1 MNAAALLN
9 KHRIADSFSRAAQT
23 YDAAAE
29 LQRQIGHQLL
39 ASLAD
44 AAPDCIPERVLDLGS
59 GTGYFTPLLRQRF
72 AASQL
77 LSLDLAQGM
86 LAYAREHRPDP
97 NAAWLCGDAESLPL
111 ASDSLDLI
119 FSSLAIQWC
128 ERPERL
134 FAEIARVLRPGG
146 RFVGATLGPD
156 TLHELRDAWA
166 QVDGDMHVNRFV
178 GREHLLADLP
188 ATLRLRAFTTENRVL
203 RYTQLRQLTSE
214 LKGIGAHN
222 MNHGQPAGL
231 TGKARVQA
239 FKAAYERHRDPEG
252 LLPATYQ
259 VYYLNVEK
267 M

>member
-9 KHRIADSFSRAAQT
+9 KHRIADSFSRAALT
-23 YDAAAE
+23 YDGAAE

-39 ASLAD
+39 ASVPQSEPAR
-44 AAPDCIPERVLDLGS
+44 IMDLGS

-72 AASQL
+72 SSSQL
-77 LSLDLAQGM
+77 VSLDLAQGM

-97 NAAWLCGDAESLPL
+97 DTVWVCGDAEALPL
-111 ASDSLDLI
+111 TDDSLDLI

-134 FAEIARVLRPGG
+134 FAEVARVLRPGG
-146 RFVGATLGPD
+146 RCMVATLGPG

-178 GREHLLADLP
+178 PRELLLAGLP
-188 ATLRLRAFTTENRVL
+188 PGLKLQDFQAENRVL
-203 RYTQLRQLTSE
+203 RYAQLRQLTAE

-222 MNHGQPAGL
+222 MNQGQPAGL

-239 FKAAYERHRDPEG
+239 FKAAYERHRDPDG
-252 LLPATYQ
+252 LLPATYE
-259 VYYLNVEK
+259 VYYLELEK
-267 M
+267 LQDR

>member
-9 KHRIADSFSRAAQT
+9 KHRIAESFSRAALT

-29 LQRQIGHQLL
+29 LQRQIGHRLL
-39 ASLAD
+39 D
-44 AAPDCIPERVLDLGS
+44 ALPATEAARVMDLGS

-72 AASQL
+72 VSSQL
-77 LSLDLAQGM
+77 VSLDLAQGM
-86 LAYAREHRPDP
+86 LAYARAHRPDP
-97 NAAWLCGDAESLPL
+97 AAVWVCGDAEALPL
-111 ASDSLDLI
+111 ADNSLDLI

-134 FAEIARVLRPGG
+134 FAEIKRVLRPGG
-146 RFVGATLGPD
+146 RFVVATLGPG

-178 GREHLLADLP
+178 PRQQLLAALP
-188 ATLRLRAFTTENRVL
+188 PGLKLQDFRTEQRVL
-203 RYTQLRQLTSE
+203 RYAQLRQLTAE

-222 MNHGQPAGL
+222 MNQGQATGL

-239 FKAAYERHRDPEG
+239 FKAAYERHRDPDG
-252 LLPATYQ
+252 LLPATYE
-259 VYYLNVEK
+259 VYYLELEK
-267 M
+267 LQDR

>member
-1 MNAAALLN
+1 MNAAALLD
-9 KHRIADSFSRAAQT
+9 KHRIADSFSRAALT

-39 ASLAD
+39 ELLPPGGSEAE
-44 AAPDCIPERVLDLGS
+44 PGRVLDLGS

-72 AASQL
+72 ASSQL
-77 LSLDLAQGM
+77 VSLDLAQGM
-86 LAYAREHRPDP
+86 LAYARQHRPDP
-97 NAAWLCGDAESLPL
+97 HAVWVCGDAEALPL

-128 ERPERL
+128 EQPARL

-146 RFVGATLGPD
+146 RFVVATLGPD

-166 QVDGDMHVNRFV
+166 RVDGDMHVNRFMP
-178 GREHLLADLP
+178 REQLLEGLP
-188 ATLRLRAFTTENRVL
+188 AGLRLQDCCTENRVL

-222 MNHGQPAGL
+222 MNQGQAAGL

-239 FKAAYERHRDPEG
+239 FKTAYEQHRDADG

-259 VYYLNVEK
+259 VYYLQLQK
-267 M
+267 D

>member
-1 MNAAALLN
+1 VNAAALLN
-9 KHRIADSFSRAAQT
+9 KHRIADSFSRAAET
-23 YDAAAE
+23 YDSAAE

-39 ASLAD
+39 ESL
-44 AAPDCIPERVLDLGS
+44 PDTRPDRVLDLGS

-72 AASQL
+72 ASSQL
-77 LSLDLAQGM
+77 VSLDLAQGM
-86 LAYAREHRPDP
+86 LAYARQHRPDSH
-97 NAAWLCGDAESLPL
+97 AAWVCGDAEALPL

-128 ERPERL
+128 ERPDRL

-146 RFVGATLGPD
+146 RFVVATLGPD

-166 QVDGDMHVNRFV
+166 QVDGDMHVNRFLA
-178 GREHLLADLP
+178 REPLLASVPVELQ
-188 ATLRLRAFTTENRVL
+188 LRAFSTEKRVL

-222 MNHGQPAGL
+222 MNQGQPTGL
-231 TGKARVQA
+231 TGKARVQG
-239 FKAAYERHRDPEG
+239 FRAAYEQHRDAQG

-259 VYYLNVEK
+259 VYYLHLQK
-267 M
+267 D

>member
-1 MNAAALLN
+1 VNAAALLN

-39 ASLAD
+39 ESL
-44 AAPDCIPERVLDLGS
+44 PDTRPDRVLDLGS

-72 AASQL
+72 ASSQL
-77 LSLDLAQGM
+77 VSLDLAQGM
-86 LAYAREHRPDP
+86 LAYARQHRPDSH
-97 NAAWLCGDAESLPL
+97 AAWVCGDAEALPL

-128 ERPERL
+128 ERPDRL

-146 RFVGATLGPD
+146 RFVVATLGPD

-166 QVDGDMHVNRFV
+166 QVDGDMHVNRFLA
-178 GREHLLADLP
+178 REPLLASVPVELQ
-188 ATLRLRAFTTENRVL
+188 LRAFSTENRVL

-222 MNHGQPAGL
+222 MNQGQPTGL
-231 TGKARVQA
+231 TGKARVQG
-239 FKAAYERHRDPEG
+239 FRTAYEQHRDAQG

-259 VYYLNVEK
+259 VYYLHLQK
-267 M
+267 D

>member
-1 MNAAALLN
+1 VNAAALLN
-9 KHRIADSFSRAAQT
+9 KHCIADSFSRAAQT

-39 ASLAD
+39 ESL
-44 AAPDCIPERVLDLGS
+44 PDTRPDRVLDLGS

-72 AASQL
+72 ASSQL
-77 LSLDLAQGM
+77 VSLDLAQGM
-86 LAYAREHRPDP
+86 LAYARQHRPDSH
-97 NAAWLCGDAESLPL
+97 AAWVCGDAEALPL

-128 ERPERL
+128 ERPDRL

-146 RFVGATLGPD
+146 RFVVATLGPD

-166 QVDGDMHVNRFV
+166 QVDGDMHVNRFLA
-178 GREHLLADLP
+178 REPLLASVPVELQ
-188 ATLRLRAFTTENRVL
+188 LRAFSTENRVL

-222 MNHGQPAGL
+222 MNQGQPTGL
-231 TGKARVQA
+231 TGKARVQG
-239 FKAAYERHRDPEG
+239 FRAAYEQHRDAQG

-259 VYYLNVEK
+259 VYYLHLQK
-267 M
+267 D